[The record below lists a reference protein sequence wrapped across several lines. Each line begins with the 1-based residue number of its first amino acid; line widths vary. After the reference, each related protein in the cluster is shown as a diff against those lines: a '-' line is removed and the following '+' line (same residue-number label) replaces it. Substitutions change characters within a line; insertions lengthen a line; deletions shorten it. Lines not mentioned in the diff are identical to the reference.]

1 MSHLRKASS
10 KMTGLK
16 EAFNESMQPVIN
28 TVNARFESMK
38 LKDDR
43 IKCKQ
48 PASEEAVQQ
57 FKDSIHLLDSE
68 VDLSKLRASDV
79 KTYVNLTLFIEKHC
93 KSSCYG
99 FQIKKCRDDTVHSVQ
114 FSNRYVYLPKF
125 VISCHFYLT
134 LNWIHQKST
143 TKHLILYLAPK
154 QLRKIDLHYI
164 FPYKPRRKIKTTKNF

>member
-1 MSHLRKASS
+1 MLPNTKLGQPSRESYVCPIQNCALEREVMNDEFEKKMKDINNMSHLRKAST

-68 VDLSKLRASDV
+68 VDLSKLQASDV
-79 KTYVNLTLFIEKHC
+79 KTYVNLTL
-93 KSSCYG
+93 
-99 FQIKKCRDDTVHSVQ
+99 
-114 FSNRYVYLPKF
+114 
-125 VISCHFYLT
+125 
-134 LNWIHQKST
+134 
-143 TKHLILYLAPK
+143 
-154 QLRKIDLHYI
+154 
-164 FPYKPRRKIKTTKNF
+164 